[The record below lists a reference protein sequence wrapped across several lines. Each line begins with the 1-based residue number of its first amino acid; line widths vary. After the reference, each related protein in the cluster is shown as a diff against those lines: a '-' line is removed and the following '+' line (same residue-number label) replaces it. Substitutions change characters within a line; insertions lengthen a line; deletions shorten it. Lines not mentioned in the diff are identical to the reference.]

1 MQLTLTVLNLSLFM
15 QKTPDDGSRRVKNIA
30 AILYLLVL
38 SFLVGGTYIHQHSDN
53 QALVKSTDQTEQA
66 VNVGQ

>member
-1 MQLTLTVLNLSLFM
+1 MQITLTVLNLSLYM

-38 SFLVGGTYIHQHSDN
+38 IFVVGGTYIHQHSDK
-53 QALVKSTDQTEQA
+53 QVLEKSTDQTEQS